1 MTPTRKSRFDGQ
13 RLARHFAPPCFS
25 CGGTVHQALAADG
38 ETSVWRCPSCGDVAF
53 LFVWDD
59 LGRYHG
65 GFARPDEVPQLS
77 QVPPP
82 DDADD
87 IPF

>member
-1 MTPTRKSRFDGQ
+1 MCPTK
-13 RLARHFAPPCFS
+13 ARRRARSAGYTVMPCFS

-38 ETSVWRCPSCGDVAF
+38 ETSVWCCPACGDVAF

-65 GFARPDEVPQLS
+65 GFARPEEVRQLS
-77 QVPPP
+77 QVQPPP
-82 DDADD
+82 EEDV
-87 IPF
+87 PF